1 MLEEDIKKASPLRK
15 KLWIFIRYKHENGRI
30 IGHTAHEWM
39 TKLKTCAEED
49 LPALEVY
56 LEEEW
61 ENYNKW

>member
-1 MLEEDIKKASPLRK
+1 PLRK